1 MANKDFSGIKNNS
14 PLPDP
19 SDIKVPNDAGDLL
32 GDYIESTTSLL
43 NELERSALAYE
54 SGRNRQE
61 NAATIR
67 RILHKIK
74 GESSMVGI
82 DDMNELS
89 HQTEDA
95 FEEIAENKRVDML
108 LRFKDWA
115 CAAMQKLSSWSCKEK
130 SL

>member
-1 MANKDFSGIKNNS
+1 MMTGNFSGIRNNGT
-14 PLPDP
+14 LPCP
-19 SDIKVPNDAGDLL
+19 SDIKIPDDIGDLL
-32 GDYIESTTSLL
+32 KDYIESTTSLL
-43 NELERSALAYE
+43 DELEKTALLYE

-82 DDMNELS
+82 EDISELC

-95 FEEIAENKRVDML
+95 FEEMPEGKRGNML
-108 LRFKDWA
+108 LRFKDWV
-115 CAAMQKLSSWSCKEK
+115 CAAIQKLTN
-130 SL
+130 